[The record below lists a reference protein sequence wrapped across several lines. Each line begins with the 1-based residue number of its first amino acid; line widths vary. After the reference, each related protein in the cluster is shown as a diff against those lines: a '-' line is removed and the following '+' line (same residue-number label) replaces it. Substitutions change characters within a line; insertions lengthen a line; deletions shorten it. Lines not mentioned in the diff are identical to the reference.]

1 MGHKRNLFTSW
12 GGDGFQK
19 SARSGPGW
27 PDLVLVIA
35 PSLLQVVS
43 VMNERLKNPSDM
55 GSAVHWEYLRLYC
68 LFCHI
73 LSWRGERSHTVS
85 FVSSL
90 YYLSPLKPSGS
101 WISDLSSQIQ
111 LVVKNPVRGHVFAL
125 MCQPSCLVCMY
136 NTLTKIP
143 SMGIFS
149 FKEPDL
155 NTKQFP
161 WLSVKVREASSEKS

>member
-1 MGHKRNLFTSW
+1 M
-12 GGDGFQK
+12 
-19 SARSGPGW
+19 
-27 PDLVLVIA
+27 
-35 PSLLQVVS
+35 
-43 VMNERLKNPSDM
+43 ERGKEP
-55 GSAVHWEYLRLYC
+55 HR
-68 LFCHI
+68 
-73 LSWRGERSHTVS
+73 VS

-111 LVVKNPVRGHVFAL
+111 LVVKNPVGGHVFAL

-143 SMGIFS
+143 LMGIFS
-149 FKEPDL
+149 FKEPDP

-161 WLSVKVREASSEKS
+161 WLSVKVREAFSEKS